1 MTMNS
6 QSPEARIRPTEG
18 GADPKAFAG
27 ATKNSTESAP
37 VRVPR
42 WLTAVAAVLV
52 AGISMLA
59 FVLSFE
65 VLRDLAS
72 RSGVPADIAW
82 AWPLIVDGSTIT
94 AMLVIFAWRGRSRRA
109 TAWPWVTLSG
119 FATVS
124 VVGNGVHTAA
134 VYDPTQGISM
144 GFAIFVGAIPPVGLL
159 LSSEM
164 LVRLLTPAEELVT
177 ELVSVGEAVLPVAP
191 VPVSLTLVD
200 GTAVA
205 ATVAAV
211 TVPDT
216 DATVVAAPVA
226 IHNRAVAAVVTPDA
240 TPDAVT
246 VTPATGATEVVTPV
260 DQVGRLHAV
269 ESIPADR
276 AGQVNWIVSRAT
288 AGRDVTKE
296 TLSQLFEE
304 AGKPMASRTMLRRLA
319 DARKQVP
326 DILRANERAFA
337 ERSELRELREG
348 ELA

>member
-1 MTMNS
+1 MNTT
-6 QSPEARIRPTEG
+6 R
-18 GADPKAFAG
+18 GAL
-27 ATKNSTESAP
+27 AP
-37 VRVPR
+37 VHVPR

-52 AGISMLA
+52 AGVSILA

-82 AWPLIVDGSTIT
+82 AWPLIVDGSIIT

-119 FATVS
+119 FSTVS

-164 LVRLLTPAEELVT
+164 LVRLLTPAEELVA
-177 ELVSVGEAVLPVAP
+177 ELVSIGEVVVPVAP
-191 VPVSLTLVD
+191 VPVSLTAVGD
-200 GTAVA
+200 TAVA
-205 ATVAAV
+205 DTVAAV
-211 TVPDT
+211 TVPDAG
-216 DATVVAAPVA
+216 ATEVVAPVA
-226 IHNRAVAAVVTPDA
+226 IHDTAVAAAAAVTPDA
-240 TPDAVT
+240 APDAAPDAVT

-260 DQVGRLHAV
+260 DQVTRLHAV
-269 ESIPADR
+269 EPIPTDR
-276 AGQVNWIVSRAT
+276 AGQVDWIVSRAT
-288 AGRDVTKE
+288 TGRDVTKE

-304 AGKPMASRTMLRRLA
+304 AGKPMTDRTVLRRLA

-326 DILRANERAFA
+326 DMLRANWRAFP
-337 ERSELRELREG
+337 EQRELREE

>member
-1 MTMNS
+1 MNTT
-6 QSPEARIRPTEG
+6 R
-18 GADPKAFAG
+18 GA
-27 ATKNSTESAP
+27 SAP

-82 AWPLIVDGSTIT
+82 AWPLIVDGSIIT

-124 VVGNGVHTAA
+124 VVGNGVHTA
-134 VYDPTQGISM
+134 VVHDPTQGISM

-164 LVRLLTPAEELVT
+164 LVRLLTPAEELVA
-177 ELVSVGEAVLPVAP
+177 ELASIGEVVVPMAP
-191 VPVSLTLVD
+191 VPVSLTAVGD
-200 GTAVA
+200 TAVA
-205 ATVAAV
+205 DTVANV
-211 TVPDT
+211 RVPDT
-216 DATVVAAPVA
+216 GATGAVGPVT
-226 IHNRAVAAVVTPDA
+226 IQVKAVTAAVDHDA
-240 TPDAVT
+240 MSDSVT
-246 VTPATGATEVVTPV
+246 VTSATGATEVVTPL
-260 DQVGRLHAV
+260 DQVTRLHAV

-288 AGRDVTKE
+288 TGRDVRKA
-296 TLSQLFEE
+296 TLAQLFEE
-304 AGKPMASRTMLRRLA
+304 GGTPMNDRTVLRRLA
-319 DARKQVP
+319 DARKQAP
-326 DILRANERAFA
+326 DMLRANW
-337 ERSELRELREG
+337 
-348 ELA
+348 

>member
-1 MTMNS
+1 MK
-6 QSPEARIRPTEG
+6 TEKG
-18 GADPKAFAG
+18 
-27 ATKNSTESAP
+27 SSAP

-52 AGISMLA
+52 AGISMLS

-82 AWPLIVDGSTIT
+82 AWPLIVDGSIVT

-109 TAWPWVTLSG
+109 TTWPWVTLSG

-134 VYDPTQGISM
+134 VYDPTQGISI

-177 ELVSVGEAVLPVAP
+177 ELVSIGEAVVPLSP
-191 VPVSLTLVD
+191 VPVSLTVVND
-200 GTAVA
+200 KVAAAVTAV
-205 ATVAAV
+205 TAV
-211 TVPDT
+211 TVPET
-216 DATVVAAPVA
+216 GATSRVAPVS
-226 IHNRAVAAVVTPDA
+226 IRDTAVVIDVTPD
-240 TPDAVT
+240 TTLQEVT
-246 VTPATGATEVVTPV
+246 VTLSTGATEGVALVDPVTH
-260 DQVGRLHAV
+260 RHAGV
-269 ESIPADR
+269 SIPTDR
-276 AGQVNWIVSRAT
+276 AGQVNWIVTRAT
-288 AGRDVTKE
+288 TGRDVTKE
-296 TLSQLFEE
+296 TLSQLFEQ
-304 AGKPMASRTMLRRLA
+304 AGNPVTDRTVLRRLA
-319 DARKQVP
+319 DARQQFP
-326 DILRANERAFA
+326 DVFRANGPAYL
-337 ERSELRELREG
+337 ELRGSREE

>member
-1 MTMNS
+1 M
-6 QSPEARIRPTEG
+6 
-18 GADPKAFAG
+18 K
-27 ATKNSTESAP
+27 TKRGSSAP

-52 AGISMLA
+52 GGISMLS

-82 AWPLIVDGSTIT
+82 AWPLIVDGSIVT

-134 VYDPTQGISM
+134 VYDPIQGISM

-177 ELVSVGEAVLPVAP
+177 ELVSIGEAVAPLSP
-191 VPVSLTLVD
+191 VPVSLTVVND
-200 GTAVA
+200 TVA
-205 ATVAAV
+205 AAAAVTAV
-211 TVPDT
+211 TVPET
-216 DATVVAAPVA
+216 GATERVAPVA
-226 IHNRAVAAVVTPDA
+226 IRDRAVVTDV
-240 TPDAVT
+240 TPDTTLQEVT
-246 VTPATGATEVVTPV
+246 VTLAKGATEGVALVHPVTH
-260 DQVGRLHAV
+260 RHAGV
-269 ESIPADR
+269 SIPTDR
-276 AGQVNWIVSRAT
+276 AGQVNWIVTRAT
-288 AGRDVTKE
+288 TGRDVTKE
-296 TLSQLFEE
+296 TLSQLFEQ
-304 AGKPMASRTMLRRLA
+304 AGNPVTDRTVLRRLA
-319 DARKQVP
+319 DARQQFP
-326 DILRANERAFA
+326 DVFRANGPAYP
-337 ERSELRELREG
+337 ELRGSREE